1 MQLPSG
7 RGKVNAWGENHLW
20 LRYRKG
26 SKLSGLVEPRIS
38 AALAL
43 RVSTHSHTFGAL
55 RYPTPKIILQ
65 AITRSRFAIAL
76 AKIAQTRIANCLQQR
91 FAIAFYQTAV
101 Y

>member
-38 AALAL
+38 AALAAESVKL
-43 RVSTHSHTFGAL
+43 VII
-55 RYPTPKIILQ
+55 YPFTPNFPQIPYKQQL
-65 AITRSRFAIAL
+65 
-76 AKIAQTRIANCLQQR
+76 IANS
-91 FAIAFYQTAV
+91 AFFTNV
-101 Y
+101 S

>member
-38 AALAL
+38 AALAAESVKIVEIL
-43 RVSTHSHTFGAL
+43 TTPAQLFPRVEIDYLLDNSSFVFPL
-55 RYPTPKIILQ
+55 SKFSPLID
-65 AITRSRFAIAL
+65 
-76 AKIAQTRIANCLQQR
+76 
-91 FAIAFYQTAV
+91 
-101 Y
+101 

>member
-43 RVSTHSHTFGAL
+43 RVSINL
-55 RYPTPKIILQ
+55 IL
-65 AITRSRFAIAL
+65 IPGL
-76 AKIAQTRIANCLQQR
+76 LEVN
-91 FAIAFYQTAV
+91 
-101 Y
+101 

>member
-38 AALAL
+38 VTLAL
-43 RVSTHSHTFGAL
+43 RVSS
-55 RYPTPKIILQ
+55 
-65 AITRSRFAIAL
+65 
-76 AKIAQTRIANCLQQR
+76 
-91 FAIAFYQTAV
+91 
-101 Y
+101 

>member
-38 AALAL
+38 AAKASESVKFQL
-43 RVSTHSHTFGAL
+43 TFKLMETTISYNLG
-55 RYPTPKIILQ
+55 
-65 AITRSRFAIAL
+65 
-76 AKIAQTRIANCLQQR
+76 
-91 FAIAFYQTAV
+91 
-101 Y
+101 

>member
-43 RVSTHSHTFGAL
+43 RVSNNPINTLGFSSLNPTYKKWR
-55 RYPTPKIILQ
+55 RY
-65 AITRSRFAIAL
+65 
-76 AKIAQTRIANCLQQR
+76 C
-91 FAIAFYQTAV
+91 YE
-101 Y
+101 